1 MSTCKRTSFERET
14 TMSEPVAATKPK
26 RKKHPVLWTII
37 LLPVIAVAIVFV
49 LFSLPKQVKVN
60 YTQAD
65 LQSYIAKGA
74 IVLNDKSASFEDIF
88 VGKFQSVG
96 AKKVD
101 VTITD
106 AEVTAILNET
116 LKSNS
121 VLKNIRIKF
130 TGDNTVEA
138 SASITNDF
146 TQLFALV
153 PDAKKYDTYLNV
165 FKGKSLYIKST
176 LTQGTGALFESK
188 FQAVS
193 VGNIPLP
200 VDQAND
206 YGTML
211 GTAVNQALAKVANF
225 NVESF
230 KIDANGLHFKGTI
243 PQEVR
248 SVAGN

>member
-1 MSTCKRTSFERET
+1 MEAQSFEREP
-14 TMSEPVAATKPK
+14 TMSEPVAVMKPK
-26 RKKHPVLWTII
+26 RKRHTLLWIFLII
-37 LLPVIAVAIVFV
+37 PAVAVGLVFA
-49 LFSLPKQVKVN
+49 LLSFPKAVNVK
-60 YTQAD
+60 YSDAD
-65 LQSYIAKGA
+65 LQSYIAKGG
-74 IVLNDKSASFEDIF
+74 IVLNDQSASFEDIF

-101 VTITD
+101 VTITS
-106 AEVTAILNET
+106 AEVSAILNDT
-116 LKSNS
+116 LKSGS

-138 SASITNDF
+138 SATITNDF
-146 TQLFALV
+146 SQIYSLV
-153 PDAKKYDTYLNV
+153 PDAKKYSTYLNT
-165 FKGKSLYIKST
+165 FKGKSIYAKST

-188 FQAVS
+188 FVALS
-193 VGNIPLP
+193 VGSLPLP

-206 YGTML
+206 YGEML
-211 GTAVNQALAKVANF
+211 GTAVNQALAKVPNF

-248 SVAGN
+248 SLSGN